1 RTDALAA
8 LDTAQGE
15 GKVVS
20 AIEEVW
26 RLAQDGR
33 GKLLLVEKGYHVPA
47 VVDEQGGL
55 QVVAEPGGT
64 EVMDDAVDEI
74 IEAVLA
80 KGGEV
85 MIVDNDALPDHGSI
99 ALTLRY

>member
-1 RTDALAA
+1 
-8 LDTAQGE
+8 
-15 GKVVS
+15 
-20 AIEEVW
+20 
-26 RLAQDGR
+26 
-33 GKLLLVEKGYHVPA
+33 
-47 VVDEQGGL
+47 VDDNGGL

-64 EVMDDAVDEI
+64 KVMDDAVDEI

-85 MIVDNDALPDHGSI
+85 MLLEDGALPDHHHI